1 MKRIVRVAR
10 FCWFTVR
17 CSVLL
22 TVPVSALSL
31 LPHSTV
37 SDADPEK
44 VSKKELLIGRRK
56 DKKEKK
62 TAYATLEGESS
73 PEEELETKSPSKTK
87 KSKTFKFPSKSKEK
101 REKSREKERPEPTAK
116 VEDVGKTPDKT
127 EKDKE
132 KDKKKDKEKKEK
144 EKKEKSKDKKEKKLK
159 QGSVSEE
166 VLELGD
172 AQPIFGV
179 SLGLANERSRCHD
192 GVNLPLVVRDCIDY
206 LQEHGLQSD
215 QIYKVEAVKTKLQQL
230 KRTYNN
236 REGSCVAEM
245 DVPIACG
252 LLKMFLRELPEP
264 ILTTDLSSRFEEVA
278 SHSQVS
284 QQEQELVSLVEQ
296 LPSCN
301 RTLLSWM
308 FMHVDAVTQ
317 NEDYTKMNAQNIAML
332 LSPTLQMSHRL
343 FVAILCHCSTL
354 FADTTLHKYVPPLT
368 ASSPNLPETPEEI
381 SNELGKQESLLA
393 QIHAEMNAGFVTK
406 KREEQLWEVQ
416 RIITQL
422 KRKLRTFE
430 KKSDCL
436 QKSLDDTVDGDISID
451 LNLQK
456 GKFSCSDDESSIKTV
471 TAISTESAANTETK
485 NTPQETPE
493 QTVAIGER
501 KKSIT
506 DSPTDAGAMSGGE
519 TTVVTAAQPQQHG
532 TSVEPVKVSDKVTV
546 TDNGF
551 LLLPQNHPEYLTL
564 IRLQLENQELVNW
577 KAQLQSRIQAERN
590 EIVKMKKLLITD
602 GVSTQGTGTIG
613 LLDTSVAASEEYER
627 LVAQYVKENALL
639 DQKRQMLA
647 KEIFE
652 ENKNLIQMQ
661 VDLALNRYKI

>member
-1 MKRIVRVAR
+1 MDFDSPDCVEKDFPGLYASDASGKSKKDDKD
-10 FCWFTVR
+10 F
-17 CSVLL
+17 
-22 TVPVSALSL
+22 
-31 LPHSTV
+31 

-101 REKSREKERPEPTAK
+101 REKSREK
-116 VEDVGKTPDKT
+116 
-127 EKDKE
+127 DKE
-132 KDKKKDKEKKEK
+132 KPETSKQEESAKAPEKSEKEKEKKKDKEKKEK
-144 EKKEKSKDKKEKKLK
+144 EKKEKSKEKKDKKLK

-179 SLGLANERSRCHD
+179 SLGLATERSRCHD

-206 LQEHGLQSD
+206 LQEHGLQSE

-236 REGSCVAEM
+236 REGSCSGEM

-278 SHSQVS
+278 SHSEVS
-284 QQEQELVSLVEQ
+284 QQAQELVCLVEQ

-317 NEDYTKMNAQNIAML
+317 NEGFTKMNAQNIAML
-332 LSPTLQMSHRL
+332 LSPTFQMSHRL
-343 FVAILCHCSTL
+343 FVVILCHCSTL
-354 FADTTLHKYVPPLT
+354 FADTILHKYVPPIT

-381 SNELGKQESLLA
+381 TVELRKQESLLA

-422 KRKLRTFE
+422 KRKLRSFE
-430 KKSDCL
+430 KKSDCV
-436 QKSLDDTVDGDISID
+436 QKSLDDTVDGDISIE
-451 LNLQK
+451 LNLQRAK
-456 GKFSCSDDESSIKTV
+456 LSCSDDESSIKTV
-471 TAISTESAANTETK
+471 TAVSTESATNTEAK
-485 NTPQETPE
+485 NTPQETPVE
-493 QTVAIGER
+493 TGPAER
-501 KKSIT
+501 KASVT
-506 DSPTDAGAMSGGE
+506 DGSPDTVMAVKGDGGGAVGQP
-519 TTVVTAAQPQQHG
+519 TAPEAPA
-532 TSVEPVKVSDKVTV
+532 PVSDKVTV

-577 KAQLQSRIQAERN
+577 KAQLQARIQTERN
-590 EIVKMKKLLITD
+590 EIVKMKKLLVVD
-602 GVSTQGTGTIG
+602 GSVNAPAGV
-613 LLDTSVAASEEYER
+613 DASVAASEEYDK
-627 LVAQYVKENALL
+627 LMAHYVKENALL
-639 DQKRQMLA
+639 EQKRQMLA

-661 VDLALNRYKI
+661 VELALNRYRI

>member
-1 MKRIVRVAR
+1 MDFDSPDCVEKDFPGLYGSDASGKSKKDDKD
-10 FCWFTVR
+10 F
-17 CSVLL
+17 
-22 TVPVSALSL
+22 
-31 LPHSTV
+31 

-87 KSKTFKFPSKSKEK
+87 KSKTFKFPTKSKEK
-101 REKSREKERPEPTAK
+101 REKSREKDKEKPESSKQEESIKAPEK
-116 VEDVGKTPDKT
+116 VE
-127 EKDKE
+127 KE

-144 EKKEKSKDKKEKKLK
+144 EKKDKSKDKKDKKLK

-179 SLGLANERSRCHD
+179 SLGLATERSRCHD

-206 LQEHGLQSD
+206 LQEHGLQSE

-236 REGSCVAEM
+236 REGSCIGEM

-284 QQEQELVSLVEQ
+284 QQEQELVCLVEQ

-317 NEDYTKMNAQNIAML
+317 NEDFTKMNAQNIAML

-354 FADTTLHKYVPPLT
+354 FADTSLYKYIPPIT
-368 ASSPNLPETPEEI
+368 ASSPNLPETPDEI
-381 SNELGKQESLLA
+381 SLELRKQESLLA

-422 KRKLRTFE
+422 KRKLRSFE
-430 KKSDCL
+430 KKSDCV

-451 LNLQK
+451 LNIQK
-456 GKFSCSDDESSIKTV
+456 SKLSCSDDESSIKTV
-471 TAISTESAANTETK
+471 TALSTESATNTEAK
-485 NTPQETPE
+485 NTPQETSDETGP
-493 QTVAIGER
+493 AER
-501 KKSIT
+501 KASIT
-506 DSPTDAGAMSGGE
+506 ESPPNTTAVKQDASMHQ
-519 TTVVTAAQPQQHG
+519 TAPEVPAPP
-532 TSVEPVKVSDKVTV
+532 SISDKVTV

-577 KAQLQSRIQAERN
+577 KAQLQSRIQTERS
-590 EIVKMKKLLITD
+590 EIVKMKKLLVAD
-602 GVSTQGTGTIG
+602 GAMNVSAGPETAPVT
-613 LLDTSVAASEEYER
+613 ASEEYEK
-627 LVAQYVKENALL
+627 LMAHYVKENALL
-639 DQKRQMLA
+639 EQKRQMLA

-661 VDLALNRYKI
+661 VELALNRYRI

>member
-1 MKRIVRVAR
+1 MDFDSPDCVEKDFPGLYASEASGKSKKDEKD
-10 FCWFTVR
+10 F
-17 CSVLL
+17 
-22 TVPVSALSL
+22 
-31 LPHSTV
+31 

-101 REKSREKERPEPTAK
+101 REKSREKEKLEPAK
-116 VEDVGKTPDKT
+116 LDESIKVAEKSEK
-127 EKDKE
+127 EKD

-144 EKKEKSKDKKEKKLK
+144 EKKEKSKDKKDKKLK

-179 SLGLANERSRCHD
+179 SLGLATERSRCHD
-192 GVNLPLVVRDCIDY
+192 GVNLPLVVRDCIDF
-206 LQEHGLQSD
+206 LQEHGLQSE

-230 KRTYNN
+230 KKTYNN
-236 REGSCVAEM
+236 REGSCVGEM

-301 RTLLSWM
+301 QTLLSWM
-308 FMHVDAVTQ
+308 FMHMDAVTQ
-317 NEDYTKMNAQNIAML
+317 NEDFTKMNAQNIAML

-354 FADTTLHKYVPPLT
+354 FADTILHKYVPPIT

-381 SNELGKQESLLA
+381 SVELKKQESLLA

-422 KRKLRTFE
+422 KRKLRAFE
-430 KKSDCL
+430 KKSDCV
-436 QKSLDDTVDGDISID
+436 QKSMDDTVDGDISID

-456 GKFSCSDDESSIKTV
+456 AKFSCSDDESSIKTV
-471 TAISTESAANTETK
+471 TAISTESATNTETK
-485 NTPQETPE
+485 NTPQETPDE
-493 QTVAIGER
+493 SGAVDQKATVP
-501 KKSIT
+501 
-506 DSPTDAGAMSGGE
+506 DSPDTTMRTDAPGLN
-519 TTVVTAAQPQQHG
+519 
-532 TSVEPVKVSDKVTV
+532 TSVGEEPKISDKVTV

-564 IRLQLENQELVNW
+564 IRLQLENQELMNW
-577 KAQLQSRIQAERN
+577 KAQLQARIQTERN
-590 EIVKMKKLLITD
+590 EIVKMKKLLVTD
-602 GVSTQGTGTIG
+602 ESLHSAG
-613 LLDTSVAASEEYER
+613 SVDASVTASEEYEK
-627 LVAQYVKENALL
+627 LVAHYVKENALL
-639 DQKRQMLA
+639 EQKRQMLA
-647 KEIFE
+647 REIFD

-661 VDLALNRYKI
+661 VELALNRYKI

>member
-1 MKRIVRVAR
+1 MDFDSPDCVEKDFPGLYASDASGKSKKDDKD
-10 FCWFTVR
+10 F
-17 CSVLL
+17 
-22 TVPVSALSL
+22 
-31 LPHSTV
+31 

-73 PEEELETKSPSKTK
+73 PEEEPETKSPSKSK
-87 KSKTFKFPSKSKEK
+87 KTKTFKFPSKSKEK
-101 REKSREKERPEPTAK
+101 REKSREKEKPENSKQEENVKLA
-116 VEDVGKTPDKT
+116 
-127 EKDKE
+127 EKSEKE
-132 KDKKKDKEKKEK
+132 KEKEKKKDKEKKEK
-144 EKKEKSKDKKEKKLK
+144 EKKEKSKDKKDKKLK

-179 SLGLANERSRCHD
+179 SLGLATERSRCHD

-236 REGSCVAEM
+236 REGSCVGEM

-284 QQEQELVSLVEQ
+284 QQEQELVCLVEQ

-317 NEDYTKMNAQNIAML
+317 NEDFTKMNAQNIAML

-343 FVAILCHCSTL
+343 FVAILCYCSTL
-354 FADTTLHKYVPPLT
+354 FADTILHKYVPPIT

-381 SNELGKQESLLA
+381 TVELKKQESLLA

-422 KRKLRTFE
+422 KRKLRSFE
-430 KKSDCL
+430 KKSDCV
-436 QKSLDDTVDGDISID
+436 QKSLDDTVDGDVSID

-456 GKFSCSDDESSIKTV
+456 SKLSCSDDESSIKTV
-471 TAISTESAANTETK
+471 TAISTESATNTEAK
-485 NTPQETPE
+485 NTPQATPDG
-493 QTVAIGER
+493 TGASAER
-501 KKSIT
+501 KASVT
-506 DSPTDAGAMSGGE
+506 ESPDTSMGKPDPGAGVSQPMSE
-519 TTVVTAAQPQQHG
+519 VP
-532 TSVEPVKVSDKVTV
+532 PVSDKVTV

-577 KAQLQSRIQAERN
+577 KAQLQARIQTERN
-590 EIVKMKKLLITD
+590 EIVKMKKLLVGD
-602 GVSTQGTGTIG
+602 NSVHGAPVSADASIP
-613 LLDTSVAASEEYER
+613 ASEEYEK
-627 LVAQYVKENALL
+627 LMAHYVKENALL
-639 DQKRQMLA
+639 EQKRQMLA
-647 KEIFE
+647 KEIFD

-661 VDLALNRYKI
+661 VELALNRYRI